1 MTLRQPNTQGIEKAA
16 QKKREQTFERVNTA
30 IHQLLKERKEI
41 SFATVSEVANVSR
54 TWLYNNQAIRD
65 KIEELRNQSSSK
77 KTVPPHLKPSDSSK
91 DTIIK
96 TLKERVKKLEIENR
110 GLRGQLE
117 VVYGLANPELL
128 NTIETQ
134 QLEIAELERQNQH
147 LQKILI
153 QARAEIDAF
162 KQKKIFTKEDHFS

>member
-1 MTLRQPNTQGIEKAA
+1 MTLRQPNTQGIEQAA
-16 QKKREQTFERVNTA
+16 QKKREQTFERVNIA
-30 IHQLLKERKEI
+30 IQQLLKERRDI
-41 SFATVSEVANVSR
+41 SFATVAEVANVSR
-54 TWLYNNQAIRD
+54 TWLYNNKVIRE

-77 KTVPPHLKPSDSSK
+77 TAVPSHLKPSDSSK
-91 DTIIK
+91 ETIIK

-110 GLRGQLE
+110 GLRDQLE

-134 QLEIAELERQNQH
+134 QHEIADLERQNQH

-153 QARAEIDAF
+153 QARAEIDAL
-162 KQKKIFTKEDHFS
+162 KQKTIFT